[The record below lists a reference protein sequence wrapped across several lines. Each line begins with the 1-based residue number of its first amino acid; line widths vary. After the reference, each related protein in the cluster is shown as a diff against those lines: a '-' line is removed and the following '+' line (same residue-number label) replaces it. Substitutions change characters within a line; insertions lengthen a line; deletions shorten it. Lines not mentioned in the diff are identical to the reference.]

1 MEKGRTSTGVFPRIQ
16 QTFLHHSLWS
26 FPLSYQIWKHPRPC
40 HEGGKGLEEIAVV
53 SIFLVFSMWSEAKCG
68 VWLGWEDWGPCAVLG
83 PWRLSGED
91 GGDGSALGGAGL
103 SGGRAGTGPRTEPN
117 LLTVWAWSQSVPCS
131 SLVNPP
137 VL

>member
-1 MEKGRTSTGVFPRIQ
+1 MEKARTSTGVFPRIQ

-26 FPLSYQIWKHPRPC
+26 FPLSYQIWKHPRLC

-68 VWLGWEDWGPCAVLG
+68 VWLGSEDWGPCAVLG

-91 GGDGSALGGAGL
+91 GRMALLWVGLDYQEGEQELAPGQSPIYSL
-103 SGGRAGTGPRTEPN
+103 SGLGPSRS
-117 LLTVWAWSQSVPCS
+117 LAQAW
-131 SLVNPP
+131 
-137 VL
+137 